1 MIIKVLDW
9 NAWAPG
15 LDSREKWLDWLKKP
29 TSISSDEKAPV
40 KFISPMIRRRLS
52 PLGRAVVESIYP
64 IYQSNC
70 HQDTPLIFASRWGDI
85 GLTEKLLNSFT
96 QEGETS
102 PTAFSTSVH
111 NAIGGLFSIIFHHHG
126 NICALS
132 GGAANASAAIYEA
145 MGLLTQ
151 YNEVIVTI
159 YDDKSPPAFQ
169 AYHPRNF
176 PFAFSLKLGRALTNE
191 AGFKVSSSA
200 IDSFVDTTDTLQEL
214 QALRFLLLDDHQWL
228 QSNLHIGYLWEK
240 VEQNSSIQ

>member
-15 LDSREKWLDWLKKP
+15 LDSREKWLNWLKKP
-29 TSISSDEKAPV
+29 TFISSDEKAPV

-52 PLGRAVVESIYP
+52 PLGRAVVESIHP
-64 IYQSNC
+64 LYQAEN
-70 HQDTPLIFASRWGDI
+70 HQDLPLIFASRWGDI

-132 GGAANASAAIYEA
+132 GGSATASATLYEA

-151 YNEVIVTI
+151 YNEIIVTI
-159 YDDKSPPAFQ
+159 YDDKSPQTFQ
-169 AYHPRNF
+169 AYHPTNF
-176 PFAFSLKLGRALTNE
+176 PYAFSLKLSRALSHE
-191 AGFKVSSSA
+191 GGFTVSSSTA
-200 IDSFVDTTDTLQEL
+200 DSFVDTTDTLQEL
-214 QALRFLLLDDHQWL
+214 GALRFLMLNETQWL
-228 QSNLHIGYLWEK
+228 QPNLQTVYRWEK
-240 VEQNSSIQ
+240 VEPNSSIQ